1 MCQNKRESGRMMM
14 SRSKMK
20 MVMVNVRTARLR
32 NSHGSHLI
40 ASYNVNNFPFY
51 NEEILVY

>member
-1 MCQNKRESGRMMM
+1 M

-20 MVMVNVRTARLR
+20 MVMVNVRTARLKS
-32 NSHGSHLI
+32 SHGSHLI